1 MVIWEITGGRMTEIA
16 FLPEE
21 AKQRWREVTQAM
33 AIMGPG
39 HLARLYG
46 QLEGYILALLDLGRV
61 TAPQGKQ
68 LLAAAAELFDQCRS
82 EYLRHKQK
90 PRRRIAGAV
99 GDRIVGFRNKC
110 DS

>member
-1 MVIWEITGGRMTEIA
+1 MTEIA

-21 AKQRWREVTQAM
+21 ARQRWQDLTHAM
-33 AIMGPG
+33 AIMGLG

-46 QLEGYILALLDLGRV
+46 QLEGYILALLDVGRL

-68 LLAAAAELFDQCRS
+68 LLKAAADLFDQCRS

-99 GDRIVGFRNKC
+99 ADRIRQSQRKSEGVC
-110 DS
+110 